1 MSGEEKPPGDF
12 PGGDAGADGEG
23 ENAASKA
30 DILGEEGEVRAG
42 AAEER
47 DLAAEEEKLGG
58 GGGGGEEE
66 EEGGEAAVETEGG
79 GKEEEVG
86 GGGGGGDGGG
96 RGGGESL
103 AVEGGAEPD
112 GVVESAADA
121 GDSARREGEG
131 VVDAVGNDDK
141 GDDKGIGSHAEVADD
156 DVTTGEGS
164 SQKEAGDAGG
174 GGEVAEDAEVQGEAE
189 EKNEEVA
196 DEEKGGEDVGGGEQD
211 GSREA
216 DGTAREGQGDV
227 EGEQQRVAAAA
238 AAAAGGEKESGGGAP
253 IGLTGWGA
261 RKLWKVPTAASPVGL
276 SATCCRRLFEPPS
289 ACALDTSRSRL
300 LCADGYGIYGCRS
313 STLIDAECD
322 VDCRTEGYSSF
333 ATHVRSVRLIDV
345 CPGGRYIATASSLDE
360 SMCILHECD
369 ALTGRR
375 LSVARAYECPG
386 GGRIEALRFSA
397 CATALAIGT
406 HDHKVHV
413 CMLADGK
420 HLAPLLHDSPVC
432 DIRTAVLL
440 SNVGG
445 LVSVCKDGS
454 VWLWGLDRSR
464 LLCVMRPHSTL
475 KGSTKQTWAG
485 HIGSILAA
493 DIRGGTMV
501 TSGVDGTC
509 KVWGLGLVMAGNAKN
524 AQRQLGMRTEPNPIP

>member
-1 MSGEEKPPGDF
+1 VK
-12 PGGDAGADGEG
+12 
-23 ENAASKA
+23 
-30 DILGEEGEVRAG
+30 
-42 AAEER
+42 
-47 DLAAEEEKLGG
+47 
-58 GGGGGEEE
+58 
-66 EEGGEAAVETEGG
+66 
-79 GKEEEVG
+79 
-86 GGGGGGDGGG
+86 
-96 RGGGESL
+96 
-103 AVEGGAEPD
+103 
-112 GVVESAADA
+112 
-121 GDSARREGEG
+121 
-131 VVDAVGNDDK
+131 
-141 GDDKGIGSHAEVADD
+141 
-156 DVTTGEGS
+156 
-164 SQKEAGDAGG
+164 
-174 GGEVAEDAEVQGEAE
+174 
-189 EKNEEVA
+189 
-196 DEEKGGEDVGGGEQD
+196 
-211 GSREA
+211 
-216 DGTAREGQGDV
+216 
-227 EGEQQRVAAAA
+227 GEQQQVAAAA
-238 AAAAGGEKESGGGAP
+238 AAAAGGVKDSEGGAP

-322 VDCRTEGYSSF
+322 VDCRTEGYSTF

-360 SMCILHECD
+360 KMCILHECD

-420 HLAPLLHDSPVC
+420 HLTPLLHDSAVC
-432 DIRTAVLL
+432 DIRTAVLPN
-440 SNVGG
+440 NVGG

-475 KGSTKQTWAG
+475 KGSTKSQWAG

-524 AQRQLGMRTEPNPIP
+524 AQRQLGMRTALNPNPWILNSKA